1 MLGAGVKAGEKVLW
15 VGQNSLEV
23 VAINHAARKVGAVC
37 VPMNYRLAPDE
48 AQYVI
53 DNCDAAIVLFD
64 IEQIDQLEPIHGKC
78 DRVRAWHCFRSP
90 RAASS
95 PRGRRTSTR

>member
-1 MLGAGVKAGEKVLW
+1 MDILAVHTEADPDAVAVIDADRVVNRRDFNAMVNRYGHVMLDAGVRAGEKVLW

-53 DNCDAAIVLFD
+53 DNCDA
-64 IEQIDQLEPIHGKC
+64 E
-78 DRVRAWHCFRSP
+78 
-90 RAASS
+90 
-95 PRGRRTSTR
+95 